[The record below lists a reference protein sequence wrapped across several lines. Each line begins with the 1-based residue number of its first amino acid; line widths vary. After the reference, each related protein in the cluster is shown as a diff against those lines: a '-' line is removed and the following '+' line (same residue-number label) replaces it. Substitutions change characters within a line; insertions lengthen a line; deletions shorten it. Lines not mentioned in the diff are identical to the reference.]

1 MNYFL
6 VIILV
11 ILVGSYVLDV
21 IVDIL
26 KPGRPKR
33 SRREFLKMQKGRLLV
48 LELLSLGRK
57 RRQEILIVTRKAGI
71 GDSTVDNQVLPVLIA
86 GGKIKRD
93 AFGWYSL
100 ATDYTSSDPQQ

>member
-26 KPGRPKR
+26 NVRHAKTDLPE
-33 SRREFLKMQKGRLLV
+33 EFEGYYDAETYKK
-48 LELLSLGRK
+48 S
-57 RRQEILIVTRKAGI
+57 QEYL
-71 GDSTVDNQVLPVLIA
+71 
-86 GGKIKRD
+86 GKIPGSTLS
-93 AFGWYSL
+93 AIPL
-100 ATDYTSSDPQQ
+100 PPL